1 MRNKKMKKII
11 SITLLFLA
19 ILLSFVGCG
28 KKEIVTNTIVVNGKI
43 ISNDKIND
51 AGLYKNIIEL
61 EDGELW
67 EYESVNKIVQT
78 DKEQFINKGN
88 PNDIPDVV
96 LIRIAPK

>member
-1 MRNKKMKKII
+1 MRNKKNKKII
-11 SITLLFLA
+11 SITLLFIA

-28 KKEIVTNTIVVNGKI
+28 KKEVVTNTIVVNGKI
-43 ISNDKIND
+43 ISNDKIDNTE
-51 AGLYKNIIEL
+51 LYKNVIEL
-61 EDGELW
+61 ENGEIW